1 MSVDPTTVSVIICA
15 YALDRWVD
23 ICDAVKSVML
33 QRPPV
38 GEIIIVV
45 DHNPELL
52 SRLRAQFPGHRVVAN
67 REAPGLSGARNTGVC
82 AARGCLLAFLD
93 DDAVAAPDWVAGM
106 LRHFVKPSVLGVTT
120 RVMPIWQGPRPPWFP
135 DEFLWVLGCTH
146 AGLRSGPVRN
156 LMGGSM
162 CLSRDVFDRAGG
174 FNGDLGRRRN
184 KLPLGA
190 EETELCIRAAHAIPH
205 AEFRYDAQVVTGHKV
220 KAERLTWRYF
230 VRRCYAEGL
239 SKAQVA
245 AISSAAAPLAT
256 ERAYVVR
263 TLMPGS
269 LRGVAD
275 GCLRFDLHGFGRSF
289 AIAVGLVSTVTG
301 FLVCRLSMTMSRR
314 GAMRRR
320 PGNHP
325 LRN

>member
-162 CLSRDVFDRAGG
+162 CLSRDGMLVPSGPSWWWAKSRRIPTEGVIRMA
-174 FNGDLGRRRN
+174 LTSRLHGRR
-184 KLPLGA
+184 LGY
-190 EETELCIRAAHAIPH
+190 TCMD
-205 AEFRYDAQVVTGHKV
+205 FK
-220 KAERLTWRYF
+220 
-230 VRRCYAEGL
+230 
-239 SKAQVA
+239 
-245 AISSAAAPLAT
+245 
-256 ERAYVVR
+256 
-263 TLMPGS
+263 
-269 LRGVAD
+269 
-275 GCLRFDLHGFGRSF
+275 
-289 AIAVGLVSTVTG
+289 
-301 FLVCRLSMTMSRR
+301 
-314 GAMRRR
+314 
-320 PGNHP
+320 
-325 LRN
+325 